1 MRPVVARAEVAL
13 PRDELYALLA
23 DLREHWRIAGGW
35 VEPLEL
41 GDDGGVVRLRG
52 PLGLRRTV
60 RTVLSERVP
69 GERLAG
75 EAAVGRTRADISW
88 TFAPTAAGTT
98 VTLRAEVTQATLV
111 DRLVLAAG
119 GRRWLRNR
127 FAKTLQRLC

>member
-1 MRPVVARAEVAL
+1 VRPVVARAEVAI

-23 DLREHWRIAGGW
+23 DLREHWRLAGGW

-60 RTVLSERVP
+60 RTRLAERVP

-75 EAAVGRTRADISW
+75 EASVGRTRADISW
-88 TFAPTAAGTT
+88 SFASASPSTI
-98 VTLRAEVTQATLV
+98 VTLRAEITRAAPL
-111 DRLVLAAG
+111 DRLLLAAG
-119 GRRWLRNR
+119 GRRWLQKR
-127 FAKTLQRLC
+127 FATTLQRLG